1 MKFIKLSGMLPYVS
15 VGQYRAV
22 LGMQKTSVVLEW
34 NSKSY
39 PTIKKFKFELE
50 FTSYKLCRAGIFS
63 NIEDTF

>member
-15 VGQYRAV
+15 VRQHRAV
-22 LGMQKTSVVLEW
+22 SGMQKTLVVLEW

-39 PTIKKFKFELE
+39 PTIKIFKFQLE
-50 FTSYKLCRAGIFS
+50 FTSYELCRAGIFS